1 MNIAIMQPYFF
12 PYIGYWQLINAVDIF
27 VIYDDVNFIKSG
39 YINRNN
45 ILQNGNSQLIT
56 LELIGS
62 SSNKKINEISIG
74 NNSKKLLKTIRQNYS
89 KAPFFNDVWYLLE
102 EIFENNEK
110 DLSKF
115 LFFLIKKI
123 SNYLDINVKFLF
135 SSDIKKNMNHKA
147 QDRLIEMSKMFNAS
161 RYVNPIGGIELYDK
175 EAFSSAGINLSFL
188 KSNEIIYKQFNDE
201 FVSNLSI
208 IDVIMFNSKDSVK
221 KMLNH
226 YNLI

>member
-1 MNIAIMQPYFF
+1 MKITRKICLNFYFF
-12 PYIGYWQLINAVDIF
+12 D
-27 VIYDDVNFIKSG
+27 
-39 YINRNN
+39 
-45 ILQNGNSQLIT
+45 
-56 LELIGS
+56 
-62 SSNKKINEISIG
+62 
-74 NNSKKLLKTIRQNYS
+74 
-89 KAPFFNDVWYLLE
+89 
-102 EIFENNEK
+102 
-110 DLSKF
+110 
-115 LFFLIKKI
+115 KKI